1 MSDKVAPTPTKNY
14 DSVDTDSLNKKGYIK
29 FLVSL
34 STNFMFLLALYN
46 AVISVFLPNQVQQ
59 ITDATGGDKVAA
71 LAIIMTL
78 VSVFTFFDQ
87 PLAGALSDRTR
98 SRFGRRTP
106 WIIGGTFIGG
116 MALAMVA
123 HQTTI
128 IGLTIFWVIAAVAL
142 NMAQGPLS
150 ASLPDRVEEK
160 RRGVASGFIG
170 AAQTGGG
177 TLGIIFGG
185 WIANR
190 DLASGFYFFAIG
202 IFIVSLAS
210 CLMNREQSS
219 EDMPREPLVW
229 KKFFTQF
236 WVSPKKYPDFGWAF
250 AGRFVMFLGYQ
261 LIVNYQLYILRDY
274 INLSKTDSNVL
285 IGVMASI
292 QLVSLIIS
300 AVVSGYLS
308 DKFQVR
314 KPFVIISSIIM
325 ASAYLFPLL
334 MQNEISMLIM
344 AGIIGLGY
352 GCYMSIDMALM
363 TQVLP
368 EKGANAGK
376 DMGVL
381 NIANKCPQMIV
392 TPLGAFILSVT
403 TSYSAVF
410 IFAIVMVI
418 LSACLIA
425 PIKSVK

>member
-14 DSVDTDSLNKKGYIK
+14 DSVDADSLNKKGYIK

-210 CLMNREQSS
+210 CLINREQSS
-219 EDMPREPLVW
+219 EDMPREPFVW

-292 QLVSLIIS
+292 QLVTLIIS

-325 ASAYLFPLL
+325 ACAYLFPLL

>member
-1 MSDKVAPTPTKNY
+1 MSDKLVTPSSHNY
-14 DSVDTDSLNKKGYIK
+14 DPSNVAQKNKKGYVRFII
-29 FLVSL
+29 SL

-59 ITDATGGDKVAA
+59 ITDATGGDKVAI
-71 LAIIMTL
+71 LAVIMTL

-106 WIIGGTFIGG
+106 WIVGGTFIGG
-116 MALAMVA
+116 MALTMVA
-123 HQTTI
+123 HQTTV
-128 IGLTIFWVIAAVAL
+128 IGLTVFWVIAAVAL

-150 ASLPDRVEEK
+150 ASLPDRVEEQ

-190 DLASGFYFFAIG
+190 DLAAGFYFFAIG
-202 IFIVSLAS
+202 IFVVSLVS
-210 CLMNREQSS
+210 CMLNREPASTHL
-219 EDMPREPLVW
+219 PRAPFHW
-229 KKFFTQF
+229 KTFFTQF
-236 WVSPKKYPDFGWAF
+236 WVSPTKYPDFGWAF

-261 LIVNYQLYILRDY
+261 MIVNYQLYILRDY
-274 INLSKTDSNVL
+274 IHLSNSDSNVL
-285 IGVMASI
+285 IGIMASI
-292 QLVSLIIS
+292 QLVTLIIS
-300 AVVSGYLS
+300 AVVSGFLS
-308 DKFQVR
+308 DKYQVR
-314 KPFVIISSIIM
+314 KPFVIIASIIM
-325 ASAYLFPLL
+325 ASAYLFPLF
-334 MQNEISMLIM
+334 MQNELSMLIM
-344 AGIIGLGY
+344 AGVIGLGY

-392 TPLGAFILSVT
+392 TPLGAFILSIT

-410 IFAIVMVI
+410 VFAIVMVVA
-418 LSACLIA
+418 SACLLV